1 MRQVCP
7 WCDTEIVWDE
17 ETGAEDLC
25 PHCFNMINEYRTLG
39 VTLEES
45 GEAEEKSDQPL
56 ASEGGGVLPRNWDQ
70 FDKQVQHYMEGQQD
84 EAECEH
90 CQEPMIAAGEMEVD
104 RSRFLPRIPELGG
117 PPLLQPPFALTLF
130 VCPYCFVTKN
140 KLSPGDQTRIT
151 AILENKKF
159 R

>member
-17 ETGAEDLC
+17 EIGAEDMC

-39 VTLEES
+39 VTLDES
-45 GEAEEKSDQPL
+45 GDSEEKDGL
-56 ASEGGGVLPRNWDQ
+56 SEQSVGTALPRNWDQ
-70 FDKQVQHYMEGQQD
+70 FDKQVKQYMEGQEE

-90 CQEPMIAAGEMEVD
+90 CHEPMIAIGDMEVD
-104 RSRFLPRIPELGG
+104 RSRFLPRMPEFGG
-117 PPLLQPPFALTLF
+117 PPLLQPPFAVTWF
-130 VCPYCFVTKN
+130 VCPYCHATRN
-140 KLSPGDQTRIT
+140 KLAAEAQSKVN
-151 AILENKKF
+151 AILDNYKL